1 MQNKLRAYSTRT
13 VDEAFIFV
21 LSALEEI
28 GVFRENV
35 QREYG
40 ACYVSTNEG
49 LEMMIEFL
57 ESDDLVVIDIYSK
70 SAVDV
75 VDFYNEI
82 IKKVI

>member
-40 ACYVSTNEG
+40 VCYVSTNEG